1 MRISDWS
8 SDVCSSDLPA
18 PSFRRGG
25 GARICPPAVQAR
37 PFRSPARGPC
47 IESWRSDHHQQRIRL
62 RRRAG
67 VGGGE
72 LDALMLAF
80 ATYGY
85 GIAMVFLT
93 GFLLGRAMRLAMRLI
108 ALAVCLVAPPL
119 LEIGRAPV

>member
-8 SDVCSSDLPA
+8 SDVCSSDL
-18 PSFRRGG
+18 
-25 GARICPPAVQAR
+25 VQAR

-119 LEIGRAPV
+119 LAWPCAPLVLDPGLELDRKSVV